1 MEIFLPLSGWL
12 ERMVRPYNG
21 VVLVPPVRRFKV
33 QAKLPG
39 DHRAFMKVGVNRK
52 GRNAR
57 NEDDA
62 FTDGKSRT
70 G

>member
-1 MEIFLPLSGWL
+1 MSSSSIFVFSILGFDHLTVPLTLGAYR
-12 ERMVRPYNG
+12 EQP
-21 VVLVPPVRRFKV
+21 
-33 QAKLPG
+33 KLPG
-39 DHRAFMKVGVNRK
+39 DHRVYMKVGVNRK